1 MTVSYSPVPQLR
13 HLDPSEKAKLPAS
26 VTRGDDGREIV
37 VSRYADDVWDFWPY
51 IPQGNRKLSSKA
63 IDWRVALDHPSGK
76 LTDPAHAEL
85 LASAKDF
92 IWSLF
97 NEPIE
102 GRKRPTMG
110 TVVGHFTS
118 LVPLL
123 RWMVSRGIRRFRDLR
138 GKTLEYV
145 LVARNSEKTGK
156 PVAIGWY
163 ARRLMLLEDIYLQ
176 REKVVD
182 ALDVHPWPG
191 ESGATLAG
199 DTTKGRSMKTL
210 RIPEATVRRLARIA
224 VDYVDQQA
232 ARLLDARD
240 AIDLAVNNASGHIA
254 TSIRVRMSRQLGFD
268 GFRDLNNELALLRD
282 ACYIVIAMFSGIR
295 DSETLSLERDCIR
308 YSKTDDG
315 IDLTW
320 LHGTIYKTGLRA
332 HRWLVPPIV
341 EVAVRVLE
349 RYRLPYAI
357 EVERQ
362 IAEFEQRVS
371 LAIPHSRGHKMLVKR
386 LYAARRDRNSLFL
399 GTTPRTGHTT
409 NVLSGALINRRLKHF
424 CEHFDILGEDGQP
437 WPLSAHQFR
446 RTYAYFV
453 ASAELGD
460 LHYLR
465 EHFGHWSIDMTL
477 LYTDGATDEYDIDSD
492 LLQEILRSK
501 AEKQEGVFRNYLL
514 TDASLA
520 NGDLM
525 LADLRRSIKTA
536 KNKEELI
543 KQVSDG
549 VSLNGTGHSWCIGNA
564 KGNGCGGLCIFE
576 ADMCVDCSYGMIGP
590 EHLPVWQE
598 IAKQQQEALAMPDMG
613 IPGKA
618 RSERILA
625 KAHEVIAKL
634 EAV

>member
-1 MTVSYSPVPQLR
+1 MNISYNPTPLLR
-13 HLDPSEKAKLPAS
+13 HLDPSEKAKLPVS

-37 VSRYADDVWDFWPY
+37 VSRYSDDVWDFWPY
-51 IPQGNRKLSSKA
+51 IPQGNRKPSSKA
-63 IDWRVALDHPSGK
+63 IDWHVALDHPSGK
-76 LTDPAHAEL
+76 LTDPGHTEL
-85 LASAKDF
+85 LTSAKDF

-110 TVVGHFTS
+110 TVVGYFTS

-123 RWMVSRGIRRFRDLR
+123 RWMVSRDIRRFRDLR

-156 PVAIGWY
+156 PIAIGWH
-163 ARRLMLLEDIYLQ
+163 ARRLLMLEDLYLQ
-176 REKVVD
+176 REKVAD

-210 RIPEATVRRLARIA
+210 RIPKATVQHLARVA

-240 AIDLAVNNASGHIA
+240 TIALAANDASGHIA
-254 TSIRVRMSRQLGFD
+254 TNIRVRMSRQLGFD
-268 GFRDLNNELALLRD
+268 GFRDLTNELALLRD

-295 DSETLSLERDCIR
+295 DSETLSLEHGCIQH
-308 YSKTDDG
+308 SKTDEG

-320 LHGTIYKTGLRA
+320 LHGTVYKTGLRS
-332 HRWLVPPIV
+332 HRWLVPPVV
-341 EVAVRVLE
+341 EMAIRVLE
-349 RYRLPYAI
+349 RYRLPFAKAI
-357 EVERQ
+357 ERQ
-362 IAEFEQRVS
+362 IKEFEQRIS
-371 LAIPHSRGHKMLVKR
+371 LAIPHSRGHKILVRR
-386 LYAARRDRNSLFL
+386 LHAARRDRNSLFL

-409 NVLSGALINRRLKHF
+409 NVLSGALINRRLKYF
-424 CEHFDILGEDGQP
+424 CEHFNIVGEDGLP

-477 LYTDGATDEYDIDSD
+477 LYTDGATDEFDIDSD

-514 TDASLA
+514 TDVPLA

-543 KQVSDG
+543 KQISDG

-590 EHLPVWQE
+590 EHLPVWHE
-598 IAKQQQEALAMPDMG
+598 IAKQQQEALAMADMG
-613 IPGKA
+613 IPGKV
-618 RSERILA
+618 RSERILI